1 MVAPLEYTII
11 AFGDNESFSGEIVPE
26 LAALVEAGTIRIVD
40 LVFLARGDDGSI
52 VVLEVDEHDHLSAFV
67 ALEGGVGGV
76 ISPEDIDHAAE
87 SIADGASVLLIV
99 WEDLWADPLASAIR
113 RAGGEVIEG
122 ARIPHDLAVELE
134 SVLAET
140 N

>member
-11 AFGDNESFSGEIVPE
+11 GFADNEAFSGEIVPE
-26 LAALVEAGTIRIVD
+26 LAALVDAGTIRIVD
-40 LVFLARGDDGSI
+40 LVFIARGDDGSAI
-52 VVLEVDEHDHLSAFV
+52 VLEVDEHDHLSAFA

-76 ISPEDIDHAAE
+76 IGPEDIDHAAE
-87 SIADGASVLLIV
+87 SIVDGSSVLLIV
-99 WEDLWADPLASAIR
+99 WEDLWADPLAQALR
-113 RAGGEVIEG
+113 RAGGELIEG
-122 ARIPHDLAVELE
+122 GRIPQDLAAELE